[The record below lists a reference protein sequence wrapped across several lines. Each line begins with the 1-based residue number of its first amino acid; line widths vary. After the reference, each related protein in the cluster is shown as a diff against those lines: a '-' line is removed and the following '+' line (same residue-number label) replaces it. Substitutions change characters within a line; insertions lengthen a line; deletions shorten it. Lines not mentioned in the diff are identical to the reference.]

1 MGLFFVLIVVIE
13 YNSRINEYKTIDNI
27 MKVIPFIGE
36 KIIQVVPRFF
46 PDVDSEVIIEL
57 RSEINDTIHYPI
69 FDYTVS
75 TNTINITF
83 EDNSVI
89 FKNNMKYVLTIIDD
103 NEIVYI
109 GKIVCL
115 EDVDQEFIQNFKTA
129 EITNGKIKF

>member
-1 MGLFFVLIVVIE
+1 
-13 YNSRINEYKTIDNI
+13 